1 MELLQLQY
9 FKTIAECQ
17 HITNAANKLMISQPS
32 LSNTLSRIE
41 TELGVQ
47 LFDRQ
52 GRNIV
57 LNPYGRIVLEHA
69 NNILREL
76 DNIRTEIDAMQQR
89 QSNVITIAS
98 TDCMYMRNILPAF
111 IKANPDL
118 TIRHSV
124 STIEKIE
131 SAILNGTIDF
141 GVSSAASDD
150 PAFGQHALWEDEY
163 IVLTPRPNNLP
174 KKDIYDFADFKDVP
188 FAALP
193 AQEYHSRSI
202 DLLSKG
208 VGFTPNIIFEGERE
222 LMERVMLPLNASIIA
237 LKTTVQDASDLALCA
252 KYCDVNSLSNPEAHL
267 TVTLLWDARRTRSAA
282 AQRLLDYMQSN
293 TVTAWHLTT
302 PDEVWCGRQTYQAEE
317 AKQENE

>member
-41 TELGVQ
+41 AELGVQ

-57 LNPYGRIVLEHA
+57 LNPYGKIVLEHA

-76 DNIRTEIDAMQQR
+76 DNIRTEIDAMQQK

-98 TDCMYMRNILPAF
+98 TDCMYLRDMLPAF
-111 IKANPDL
+111 IKENPDL

-131 SAILNGTIDF
+131 SSILDGTIDF
-141 GVSSAASDD
+141 GISSAVSDN

-163 IVLTPRPNNLP
+163 IILTPRPNDLP
-174 KKDIYDFADFKDVP
+174 EKEIYDFADFKDTP

-193 AQEYHSRSI
+193 AQDYHSRSI
-202 DLLSKG
+202 DILSKG
-208 VGFTPNIIFEGERE
+208 MNFIPNIIFEGERE
-222 LMERVMLPLNASIIA
+222 LMERVMLPLKASIVA
-237 LKTTVQDASDLALCA
+237 LKSTVQDESDLALCA
-252 KYCDVNSLSNPEAHL
+252 KYCNVSSLSDPEAHL

-282 AQRLLDYMQSN
+282 AQRLLDYMQSHP
-293 TVTAWHLTT
+293 VAAWHLTT
-302 PDEVWCGRQTYQAEE
+302 PDEVWCGRNAYQNN
-317 AKQENE
+317 NE